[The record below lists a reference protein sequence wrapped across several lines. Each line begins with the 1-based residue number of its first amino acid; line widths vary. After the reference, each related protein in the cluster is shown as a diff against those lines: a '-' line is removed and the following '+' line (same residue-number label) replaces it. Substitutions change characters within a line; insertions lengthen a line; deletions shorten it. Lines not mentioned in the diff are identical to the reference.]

1 MCVEKN
7 RVCMLRDTSAAGS
20 IACRSVLRATRRRL
34 NARAQRD
41 FIIHVSIGPFAKT
54 AKVLYSRYMNRWL
67 VGIIA
72 VALLIGAGW
81 LLFGAQR
88 TPPPIP
94 ATTSSTDSS
103 GASRTT
109 TQEGGGASALAACQ
123 AGCRNQYGGSGSAG
137 FDACIRGC
145 GAVGAAG
152 GAREAACAG
161 DGPACP
167 TPQSPVCHDGTWYC
181 RQYSN
186 SRKNV
191 TFELNFS
198 TDVQMREAACGEPG
212 LACESPAMPECRNGK
227 WICVGPATGV
237 R

>member
-1 MCVEKN
+1 MV
-7 RVCMLRDTSAAGS
+7 
-20 IACRSVLRATRRRL
+20 
-34 NARAQRD
+34 
-41 FIIHVSIGPFAKT
+41 
-54 AKVLYSRYMNRWL
+54 YSRYMNTWL

-81 LLFGAQR
+81 FLFGAQR
-88 TPPPIP
+88 TMTEPV
-94 ATTSSTDSS
+94 TTSSTDSS
-103 GASRTT
+103 GALRTR

-152 GAREAACAG
+152 GAREAVCG
-161 DGPACP
+161 NPGPACP
-167 TPQSPVCHDGTWYC
+167 SPQTPVCHDGKWYC
-181 RQYSN
+181 REYPPGARVFPESN
-186 SRKNV
+186 NIQ
-191 TFELNFS
+191 LNFS

-227 WICVGPATGV
+227 WICVPPATGV